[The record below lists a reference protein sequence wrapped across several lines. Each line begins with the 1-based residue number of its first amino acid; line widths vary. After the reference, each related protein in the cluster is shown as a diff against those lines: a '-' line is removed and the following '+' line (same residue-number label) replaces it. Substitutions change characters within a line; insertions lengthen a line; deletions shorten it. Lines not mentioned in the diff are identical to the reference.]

1 MDLNKCKKI
10 IFGRTMTMAFS
21 GHQCPNLIWKD
32 GFCRRH
38 HPEEVFLRREESYE
52 KKIRGSKRRIGM
64 RQNISIS
71 SELISEQKEEIRV
84 LLEKLKKAEVSAREG
99 RKIRKKL
106 RRLGFRLR
114 DFVGKT
120 GITRE
125 ERKKGIIRTAVEKE
139 RRKKLKISDTEK
151 AKFRSIR
158 KSLKTPLMTKKEE
171 ERIKGIRELK
181 YPSKPLQIKIIK
193 HAIMLAQHKY
203 DTPSKIADI
212 LVDSFVGLSRS
223 EATKF
228 AKVALRSYKQHPLI
242 EHAGMI
248 EENPSSR
255 KRTFLINSFVKK
267 IVERIIQGNL
277 DTGISNVRTVGTH
290 IRGWDNLGS
299 VEKDWIVRKAKDS
312 LNYFY
317 PTSTLANPP
326 HGKVIYDKILSIEA
340 EKGSRSNFPHEQF
353 RHDFKGS
360 SEAKVIGLEDGSL
373 LVKST
378 KGKRLWKEL
387 DYD

>member
-1 MDLNKCKKI
+1 ML
-10 IFGRTMTMAFS
+10 
-21 GHQCPNLIWKD
+21 
-32 GFCRRH
+32 
-38 HPEEVFLRREESYE
+38 E
-52 KKIRGSKRRIGM
+52 
-64 RQNISIS
+64 NISIS
-71 SELISEQKEEIRV
+71 SGLISEQKEEIRV
-84 LLEKLKKAEVSAREG
+84 LLEKLKKAEVSAQEG

-125 ERKKGIIRTAVEKE
+125 ERKKGIIRIAVEKKE
-139 RRKKLKISDTEK
+139 RIRKGLKERRRLLVESRERKERKKLGIPQEEISK
-151 AKFRSIR
+151 AIR
-158 KSLKTPLMTKKEE
+158 APS
-171 ERIKGIRELK
+171 
-181 YPSKPLQIKIIK
+181 YPSRYSEAKVIK

-212 LVDSFVGLSRS
+212 LVDTFVGLSRP

-228 AKVALRSYKQHPLI
+228 AKVALGSYKKHPLI
-242 EHAGMI
+242 EHAEMI
-248 EENPSSR
+248 KENP
-255 KRTFLINSFVKK
+255 KK
-267 IVERIIQGNL
+267 IRESYFNAQRIAVAMVSWAKRKYGKDAEYMIFE
-277 DTGISNVRTVGTH
+277 TH
-290 IRGWDNLGS
+290 EVIEGFLREYYPVMSDS
-299 VEKDWIVRKAKDS
+299 FEEKVLEEARRLLRFPKTI
-312 LNYFY
+312 
-317 PTSTLANPP
+317 NPP

>member
-1 MDLNKCKKI
+1 ML
-10 IFGRTMTMAFS
+10 
-21 GHQCPNLIWKD
+21 
-32 GFCRRH
+32 
-38 HPEEVFLRREESYE
+38 E
-52 KKIRGSKRRIGM
+52 
-64 RQNISIS
+64 NISIS

-151 AKFRSIR
+151 AKFRSIK
-158 KSLKTPLMTKKEE
+158 KSLKTPFMTKKEE

-181 YPSKPLQIKIIK
+181 YPSRPLQIKIIK

-212 LVDSFVGLSRS
+212 LVDTFVGLPRS

-228 AKVALRSYKQHPLI
+228 AKVALGSYKKHPLI

-248 EENPSSR
+248 KGNPKKMRESYFNAQRIAIAMINWAKRKYGKDAEYMIFETHEATEGFLGEYQPISPQFEKAVFEEV
-255 KRTFLINSFVKK
+255 KRLFRSTK
-267 IVERIIQGNL
+267 I
-277 DTGISNVRTVGTH
+277 T
-290 IRGWDNLGS
+290 
-299 VEKDWIVRKAKDS
+299 
-312 LNYFY
+312 
-317 PTSTLANPP
+317 NPP
-326 HGKVIYDKILSIEA
+326 RGKVIYDKILSIEA